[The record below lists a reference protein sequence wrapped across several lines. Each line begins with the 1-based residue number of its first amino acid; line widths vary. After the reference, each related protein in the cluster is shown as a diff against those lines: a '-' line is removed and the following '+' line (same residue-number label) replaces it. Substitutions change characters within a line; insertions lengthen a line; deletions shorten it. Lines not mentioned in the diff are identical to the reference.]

1 MLASAQLAQGHL
13 CLDFAVAA
21 KAPLQLL
28 PVALRQSSHAAKLKD
43 FCRQHPP
50 MHAASE
56 LLAYPALVSTDLRQA
71 SQPFV
76 LRANR
81 LYLRR
86 YAADEQ
92 SIASFIAGRR
102 DADLQLRRSGI

>member
-1 MLASAQLAQGHL
+1 MLLRFSREFEDQLSEWQQAKLLRPLDIALLRAIPQAEAVPEPLLLYLMLASAQLAQGHL

-50 MHAASE
+50 M
-56 LLAYPALVSTDLRQA
+56 
-71 SQPFV
+71 
-76 LRANR
+76 
-81 LYLRR
+81 
-86 YAADEQ
+86 
-92 SIASFIAGRR
+92 
-102 DADLQLRRSGI
+102 